1 MRSAASIGC
10 KIMDVLPRLQN
21 VATRNVDRT
30 LGSRWI
36 EHFVTVNV
44 CLSVIYCFFIPWKIS
59 PFVRLSLQQLLDSSK
74 TVIGG
79 SEDSSSCEPLKM
91 GG

>member
-1 MRSAASIGC
+1 MRFYAQRGEHGLQDHGC
-10 KIMDVLPRLQN
+10 STYVAKCSHQECGQDVGFPL
-21 VATRNVDRT
+21 DD
-30 LGSRWI
+30 
-36 EHFVTVNV
+36 HFVTVNV

-79 SEDSSSCEPLKM
+79 SEDSSSCEP
-91 GG
+91 